1 MTENRKIFLERR
13 SKKEEEIKIVI
24 EKRKREAVPNRKS
37 ASLTKEDEI
46 KERQEL
52 IEEKLKFIK
61 NILPDILKRLSQ
73 IPDPRQPI
81 KVKHSI
87 AVLTLYGI
95 LIFLYQL
102 TSRREANREI
112 TEPIFFDNLESIF
125 PELKTMPHADTL
137 ARLLERIDLEV
148 LSDEASNIIKA
159 FIRKKKFKNLLI
171 NKGYLIAIDG
181 TGKFS
186 RDRKWSK
193 ECLEK
198 KVGKTVEGE
207 EDKKKYYAYVVEACL
222 IFAGGLVLPFESEFL
237 EYSPEITGEVKKD
250 CESKGFKRL
259 VARISKKFPKLK
271 IAIVADGLFTNGP
284 AIDLL
289 KSKGWQYMIMLKDD
303 SLTSV
308 WDQFNENMKMEK
320 DINTFHQIWGNRE
333 QTFYFSNEIDYK
345 YEQDGKVKRTEV
357 HVIVCEETWEEL
369 KIDGTLEKKYSKYAW
384 ISDQSLTKKNI
395 HIRCNLMGRARW
407 WIESNILLEK
417 HYGYSYEHCFSYTW
431 QAMKGYHY
439 LMHIAHIIN
448 AIMFKTEYF
457 FKKVKEKTMRGVIK
471 LFQKALQS
479 TFLDKERFS
488 KILSQKHQIRFADMQ

>member
-1 MTENRKIFLERR
+1 MTERRKEYLEKRAKR
-13 SKKEEEIKIVI
+13 EAEVKIII
-24 EKRKREAVPNRKS
+24 EKRKRVAVPNRKS
-37 ASLTKEDEI
+37 ASITKEDEI
-46 KERQEL
+46 KERQEV
-52 IEEKLKFIK
+52 IEEKLKVIK
-61 NILPDILKRLSQ
+61 NMLPNILERLSK
-73 IPDPRQPI
+73 IPDPRQPK

-87 AVLTLYGI
+87 TVLILYGI
-95 LIFLYQL
+95 LIFIYQL

-112 TEPIFFDNLESIF
+112 TQPIFFDNLESIF
-125 PELKTMPHADTL
+125 PDLKTMPHADTL
-137 ARLLERIDLEV
+137 ARLLERIDLEL
-148 LSDEASNIIKA
+148 LSEEASNLINV

-171 NKGYLIAIDG
+171 NKSYLIAIDG

-186 RDRKWSK
+186 RNRKWSK

-198 KVGKTVEGE
+198 KIGKSVAGK
-207 EDKKKYYAYVVEACL
+207 EDKKKYFAYVVEACL

-237 EYSPEITGEVKKD
+237 EYSPEITGAVKKD

-271 IAIVADGLFTNGP
+271 IAVVADGLFTNGP

-289 KSKGWQYMIMLKDD
+289 KSKGWQYMINLKDD

-308 WDQFNENMKMEK
+308 WDQFYENMKIEK

-333 QTFYFSNEIDYK
+333 QKFYFSNEMEYK

-369 KIDGTLEKKYSKYAW
+369 KIDGTIEKMYSKYAW
-384 ISDQSLTKKNI
+384 ISDQALTKKNI

-407 WIESNILLEK
+407 TIESNILIEK

-448 AIMFKTEYF
+448 AIIFKTEYF
-457 FKKVKEKTMRGVIK
+457 YEKVIEKTMGGVIK
-471 LFQKALQS
+471 LFKKALES
-479 TFLDKERFS
+479 TFLDKERIS
-488 KILSQKHQIRFADMQ
+488 KILSQNYQIRFAEIQ

>member
-1 MTENRKIFLERR
+1 MTERRKEYLERR
-13 SKKEEEIKIVI
+13 SKKEEAFKIVL
-24 EKRKREAVPNRKS
+24 EKRERAAVPNRKS
-37 ASLTKEDEI
+37 AFLTKEAEI
-46 KERQEL
+46 EERQEV
-52 IEEKLKFIK
+52 IEEKLKVIK
-61 NILPDILKRLSQ
+61 NILPDVLKRLSQ

-87 AVLTLYGI
+87 TVLTLYGI
-95 LIFLYQL
+95 LIFIYQL

-112 TEPIFFDNLESIF
+112 TQPIFFDNLESIF

-137 ARLLERIDLEV
+137 ARLLARIDLEL
-148 LSDEASNIIKA
+148 LSDEASNLVNV
-159 FIRKKKFKNLLI
+159 FIRKKKFKNILI

-186 RDRKWSK
+186 RNRKWSK

-198 KVGKTVEGE
+198 KVGKTVEGK
-207 EDKKKYYAYVVEACL
+207 EDKKKYYAYVVEACF

-237 EYSPEITGEVKKD
+237 EYSPEVTGEVKKD
-250 CESKGFKRL
+250 CEAKGFKRL
-259 VARISKKFPKLK
+259 VARISKKFPRLK
-271 IAIVADGLFTNGP
+271 IAVVADGLFTNGP

-289 KSKGWQYMIMLKDD
+289 KSKGWQYMITLKDD
-303 SLTSV
+303 SLKNV
-308 WDQFNENMKMEK
+308 WGQFYENMKIEK

-333 QTFYFSNEIDYK
+333 QTFYYSNEIEYK

-369 KIDGTLEKKYSKYAW
+369 KIDETIEKMYSKYAW
-384 ISDQSLTKKNI
+384 ISDQALTKKNI
-395 HIRCNLMGRARW
+395 HTRCNLMGRLRW

-457 FKKVKEKTMRGVIK
+457 YEKVKEKTMGGVIK
-471 LFQKALQS
+471 LFHKALES
-479 TFLDKERFS
+479 TFLDKERLS
-488 KILSQKHQIRFADMQ
+488 EILIQNYQIRFVNIY